1 MRADEGR
8 IGARDVAAALRF
20 DADDL
25 RAQPAGQQRGIGP
38 GEGDRQIEHADAR
51 GPPDGAQVL
60 LLHGGGQTRHAW
72 RSTDIALGEAGYH
85 AVAVDARGHGDS
97 DSSARGDY
105 AQDAFV
111 RDLVDLVHRLG
122 DRRPVLIGASL
133 GGNTALAAV
142 GEGAAEVSGLVL
154 VDIVPQ
160 TERAGFERTKA
171 FMSRHARG
179 FATLEEVAE
188 AIGGFRPG
196 AKRSANPEGLAQN
209 LRQGE
214 DGRYYWHWDP
224 CFLEGREHDFAVRHA
239 RLSAA
244 LKQVKVPVLLVR
256 GGSSDV
262 VSEEGVREFLA
273 PCPHAEYLN
282 ILDAG
287 HMITSDSN
295 ARFGAATMAFVARC
309 LRSADAA

>member
-1 MRADEGR
+1 MSPRARLPGTPPPLHGWTTAEG
-8 IGARDVAAALRF
+8 L
-20 DADDL
+20 
-25 RAQPAGQQRGIGP
+25 
-38 GEGDRQIEHADAR
+38 QIAADAW
-51 GPPDGAQVL
+51 GPADGPQVL

-72 RSTDIALGEAGYH
+72 RSTGITLGEAGYR
-85 AVAVDARGHGDS
+85 AVACDARGHGDS
-97 DSSARGDY
+97 DWSDTGDY
-105 AQDAFV
+105 EQDAFV
-111 RDLVDLVHRLG
+111 RDLVDVVLG
-122 DRRPVLIGASL
+122 LGARRPVLIGASL

-142 GEGAAEVSGLVL
+142 GEGRIDVSGLVL

-171 FMSRHARG
+171 FMARHAQG
-179 FATLEEVAE
+179 FATLDEVAA

-196 AKRSANPEGLAQN
+196 AKRSASPDGLAKN
-209 LRQGE
+209 LRRGE

-224 CFLEGREHDFAVRHA
+224 RFLDGRERDFAVRHA

-244 LKQVKVPVLLVR
+244 LKRVQAPVLLVR

-273 PCPHAEYLN
+273 LCPQAEYLN

-287 HMITSDSN
+287 HMITGDSN
-295 ARFGAATMAFVARC
+295 ARFGAATMDFVARC
-309 LRSADAA
+309 LGPTRAA

>member
-1 MRADEGR
+1 MIARSRLPGTPPPLHVWTTAEG
-8 IGARDVAAALRF
+8 LRL
-20 DADDL
+20 A
-25 RAQPAGQQRGIGP
+25 
-38 GEGDRQIEHADAR
+38 ADAR
-51 GPPDGAQVL
+51 GPEDGPQVL

-72 RSTDIALGEAGYH
+72 CSTGITLGETGYR
-85 AVAVDARGHGDS
+85 AVAFDARGHGDS
-97 DSSARGDY
+97 DWSPRGDY
-105 AQDAFV
+105 EQDAFV
-111 RDLVDLVHRLG
+111 RDLVEVVRRLG

-133 GGNTALAAV
+133 GGNAALAAV
-142 GEGAAEVSGLVL
+142 GEGAVEISGLVL

-188 AIGGFRPG
+188 AIGDFRPG
-196 AKRSANPEGLAQN
+196 AKRSANPEGLAKN

-224 CFLEGREHDFAVRHA
+224 RFLEGRERDFAVRHA

-244 LKQVKVPVLLVR
+244 LKQVEVPVLLVR

-273 PCPHAEYLN
+273 LCPHAEYLN
-282 ILDAG
+282 VLDAG
-287 HMITSDSN
+287 HMITGDSN
-295 ARFGAATMAFVARC
+295 ARFGEATMAFVARC
-309 LRSADAA
+309 LRSTDAA